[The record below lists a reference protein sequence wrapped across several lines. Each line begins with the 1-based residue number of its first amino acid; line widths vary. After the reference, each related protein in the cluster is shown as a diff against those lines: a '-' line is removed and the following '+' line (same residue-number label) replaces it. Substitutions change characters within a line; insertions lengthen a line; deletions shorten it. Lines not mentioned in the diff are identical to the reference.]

1 MGTLKALS
9 PLVSAA
15 AAVDDEL
22 RGYDELAQEAR
33 RTKIDGEKG
42 LKRVVALVQESAGRN
57 ERIQEK
63 LKALV
68 SEIEAARARQVESLN
83 TLLEAARTVEARAQQ
98 HESLMHRFAE
108 LGESA
113 ERVNAMAIEISERKR
128 AGAPEAELLDRLAG
142 IQMQMATVVAE
153 AEALATRADEE
164 HWPDLARQANAVRQ
178 QVLAAKNKL
187 SLAHK
192 ALASGA
198 PS

>member
-1 MGTLKALS
+1 MGTPKALS
-9 PLVSAA
+9 PLVVAA

-42 LKRVVALVQESAGRN
+42 LKRVVAIVQESAVRN
-57 ERIQEK
+57 DRIQEK
-63 LKALV
+63 LKVLV
-68 SEIEAARARQVESLN
+68 TEIEAARTRQVESLN
-83 TLLEAARTVEARAQQ
+83 TLLEAARTVEARAVQ

-128 AGAPEAELLDRLAG
+128 AGAPEAELLERLNG
-142 IQMQMATVVAE
+142 IQLQMATVVAE

>member
-1 MGTLKALS
+1 
-9 PLVSAA
+9 
-15 AAVDDEL
+15 VDDEL

-63 LKALV
+63 LKTLV
-68 SEIEAARARQVESLN
+68 AEIEAARSRQVESLN

-98 HESLMHRFAE
+98 HEALMHRFVA

-113 ERVNAMAIEISERKR
+113 ERVNTMALEISERKR
-128 AGAPEAELLDRLAG
+128 AGAPEAELLERLNG

-164 HWPDLARQANAVRQ
+164 LWPDLARQANAVRQ